1 MLSILIILV
10 LVLAISSA
18 FMKTVDDGNN
28 ITEVS
33 LSSCA
38 KIKLNG
44 INSISLTN
52 SYPMSRNKGL
62 QTIPYSFTVS
72 SYCDSY
78 VGFNLYLAILES
90 SILDMSNIHY
100 IVTKK
105 VQKKLYWKAYNRF
118 RRRNQF

>member
-105 VQKKLYWKAYNRF
+105 GSKEALLEGI
-118 RRRNQF
+118 

>member
-1 MLSILIILV
+1 MLS
-10 LVLAISSA
+10 ISSA

-62 QTIPYSFTVS
+62 
-72 SYCDSY
+72 
-78 VGFNLYLAILES
+78 
-90 SILDMSNIHY
+90 
-100 IVTKK
+100 
-105 VQKKLYWKAYNRF
+105 
-118 RRRNQF
+118 